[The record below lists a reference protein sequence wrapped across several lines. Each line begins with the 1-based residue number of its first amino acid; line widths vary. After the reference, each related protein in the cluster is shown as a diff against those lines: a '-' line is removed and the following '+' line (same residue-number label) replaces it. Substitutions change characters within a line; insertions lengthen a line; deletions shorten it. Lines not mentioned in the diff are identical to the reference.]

1 MKRIMVLVGLG
12 ILAVCRGQAPLSAE
26 MPRIGDP
33 SFQQSTAAPPLVSWH
48 RSLES
53 GWEESRRRNV
63 PMVIYITTERCTYC
77 DAMKR
82 DTWCDQDVQQDLANG
97 FVAIQLSQQENSA
110 TLDRIKV
117 TTYPTTLIGVPQ
129 GKIVA
134 HRTGYQPALAIKSL
148 LRDIKGRVLNR

>member
-12 ILAVCRGQAPLSAE
+12 ILLVCFRQTSLLAE
-26 MPRIGDP
+26 MPNVGDP
-33 SFQQSTAAPPLVSWH
+33 SLRQPSAARPLISWH
-48 RSLES
+48 RSLET

-82 DTWCDQDVQQDLANG
+82 DTWCDQTVQQDLANG
-97 FVAIQLSQQENSA
+97 FVAIALSQQENSA

-134 HRTGYQPALAIKSL
+134 HRTGYQPAVAMKSL